1 MADDTPPPAGTGA
14 HLTLNSPLSQD
25 ALSRLLSRATE
36 HGPQRIVDHGCGWGE
51 ALLQALAASPGAT
64 GAGDDVDDTDLVRA
78 RAAAEDRGLAD
89 RVTFVAGRAADHR
102 EPADL
107 LISMGAYHALGSG
120 PAEAMRALREDA
132 RPGGRAVFGLEYWA
146 QTPTPEEL
154 SHMWPGASLD
164 DCAILPDIVDQ
175 LHATG
180 WRILDL
186 HDTTRTEWDAYE
198 VGHFRER
205 ELWLAAQPDPVRQQH
220 PVRAELDRVWTS
232 WLRGHRRSLGFVT
245 FVLA

>member
-14 HLTLNSPLSQD
+14 HLTINSPLSQE
-25 ALSRLLSRATE
+25 ALSRLLTRATE

-51 ALLQALAASPGAT
+51 ALLQAVAASPGAT
-64 GAGDDVDDTDLVRA
+64 GAGHDIDEADLVRA
-78 RAAAEDRGLAD
+78 RAAAAERGLAD
-89 RVTFVAGRAADHR
+89 RVQFAAGRAADHR

-107 LISMGAYHALGSG
+107 LISMGAHHALGG
-120 PAEAMRALREDA
+120 PDEAMRALRADA

-146 QTPTPEEL
+146 QTPTAEEL
-154 SHMWPGASLD
+154 EHMWPGASID
-164 DCAILPDIVDQ
+164 DCATLPDLVDR

-186 HDTTRTEWDAYE
+186 HDSTRTEWDAYE

-205 ELWLAAQPDPVRQQH
+205 ELWLVSQPESSRAEH
-220 PVRAELDRVWTS
+220 PVRADLDRAWAS